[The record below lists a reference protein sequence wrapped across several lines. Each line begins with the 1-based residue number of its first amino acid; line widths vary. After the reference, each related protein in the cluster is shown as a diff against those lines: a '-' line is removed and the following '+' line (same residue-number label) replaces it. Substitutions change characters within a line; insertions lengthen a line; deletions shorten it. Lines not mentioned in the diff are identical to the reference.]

1 MLTKSKKKKEPTVNY
16 LATSFSYDF
25 DENEDK
31 IELKPDF
38 EEQVEELMVCS
49 KRTLAELVVLL
60 NFKANNTT
68 TIPKAEK
75 IPPVRVTP
83 FPSTV
88 ETKETGT
95 ITSTGTPYVRI
106 Y

>member
-1 MLTKSKKKKEPTVNY
+1 MLAKFKKKKEPTVNY
-16 LATSFSYDF
+16 LATSFSADF

-38 EEQVEELMVCS
+38 EEQVEKLMVCS

-60 NFKANNTT
+60 NNTT
-68 TIPKAEK
+68 AIPKAEK
-75 IPPVRVTP
+75 IPPVRVVP

-88 ETKETGT
+88 ETKKTGT
-95 ITSTGTPYVRI
+95 ITSTGTPYVCT